1 MMSNQPAG
9 PLIEAKV
16 KWFNPT
22 KGFGFVSPVDG
33 SPDAFLHKA
42 TLDAAG
48 IAAPAEGATIL
59 CELTMGQKGPQVARV
74 ARPDAAGARAEA
86 PQAVDDGMPD
96 ALEVVCHV
104 RWYCGVRNYGFLAP
118 DDGSDD
124 VFVDVATLRR
134 SRVTTLDAGQKV
146 AGRVV
151 MAPRGREARSVR
163 VL

>member
-1 MMSNQPAG
+1 MSNQPAG
-9 PLIEAKV
+9 SLIEAKV

-22 KGFGFVSPVDG
+22 KGFGFVAPVDG

-48 IAAPAEGATIL
+48 IAVPAEGATIL
-59 CELTMGQKGPQVARV
+59 CELSMGHKGPQVARV
-74 ARPDAAGARAEA
+74 ARADAAAARAEA
-86 PQAVDDGMPD
+86 PPVVDDGMPD
-96 ALEVVCHV
+96 ATEVVCHV

-118 DDGSDD
+118 EDGSDD

-134 SRVTTLDAGQKV
+134 SRVATLAEGQKV
-146 AGRVV
+146 AGKVV
-151 MAPRGREARSVR
+151 MAARGREARSVR